1 MPIFYFNL
9 RGEGCE
15 VPDLAGRLCADAEAA
30 KVEAERL
37 AAELVETALV
47 AGARPPEATIEVT
60 DEELRPV
67 LVLPLSNTGGQT

>member
-9 RGEGCE
+9 RGEGFE
-15 VPDLAGRLCADAEAA
+15 LPDLTGRELSCAAA
-30 KVEAERL
+30 ARAEAERL

-47 AGARPPEATIEVT
+47 SGEAPPDAVVEVD

-67 LVLPLSNTGGQT
+67 LALPLQPRLG